1 MSWIAP
7 AVLALLPAVFRLRR
21 GQALVRDLQH
31 PAFAEKLLT
40 GRTLLAV
47 VFVSVAA
54 IEVVF
59 WPRRSVLILPFQLLA
74 FMAAGWPLRR
84 AMLGESWS
92 VGAYLWFYVR
102 MVVAIYGFWILL
114 MVAPW
119 LAHPDGSPYG
129 PRRQDWRW
137 LCWSGT
143 RATRT

>member
-1 MSWIAP
+1 MQDLAVSWIAP
-7 AVLALLPAVFRLRR
+7 AVLALLPAAFRLRR
-21 GQALVRDLQH
+21 GEALVRDLEH

-40 GRTLLAV
+40 GRTPLAV

-59 WPRRSVLILPFQLLA
+59 WPRRSVLMLPLQLLT

-84 AMLGESWS
+84 AMLGERWS

-114 MVAPW
+114 MV
-119 LAHPDGSPYG
+119 
-129 PRRQDWRW
+129 
-137 LCWSGT
+137 
-143 RATRT
+143 